1 MALGIEAR
9 LGEGFLTTKLDAIL
23 NWGREYSLRPYVFG
37 TACCAIEFMS
47 TAASQHDIARFG
59 AEVLRYSPRQ
69 ADLLMVCG
77 TISYKQAPI
86 LKRIYDQM
94 SEPKWVVAVGACA
107 STGGMY
113 DNYCTVQGIDSII
126 PVDVYVGGCPPR
138 PEAILD
144 ALMKIQDQV
153 RGERVL
159 NDRQKDFK
167 GIFDR

>member
-1 MALGIEAR
+1 MDMSHDTKVVRG
-9 LGEGFLTTKLDAIL
+9 TT
-23 NWGREYSLRPYVFG
+23 
-37 TACCAIEFMS
+37 CAIEFMS

-153 RGERVL
+153 RGESVL

>member
-9 LGEGFLTTKLDAIL
+9 LGEGFLTTKLDTIL
-23 NWGREYSLRPYVFG
+23 NWGREYSLWPYVFG

-47 TAASQHDIARFG
+47 TAASQYDIARFG

-94 SEPKWVVAVGACA
+94 SEPKWVVSIGACA

-113 DNYCTVQGIDSII
+113 DNYCTVQGIDNII

-144 ALMKIQDQV
+144 ALMKIQDKV
-153 RGERVL
+153 RGESVL

-167 GIFDR
+167 GILDR

>member
-9 LGEGFLTTKLDAIL
+9 LGEGFLTTKLDTIL
-23 NWGREYSLRPYVFG
+23 NWGREYSLWPYVFG

-47 TAASQHDIARFG
+47 TAASQYDIARFG

-94 SEPKWVVAVGACA
+94 SEPKWVVSIGACA

-113 DNYCTVQGIDSII
+113 DNYCTVQGIDNII

-144 ALMKIQDQV
+144 ALMKIQDKV
-153 RGERVL
+153 RGESVL
-159 NDRQKDFK
+159 NDRRKDFK
-167 GIFDR
+167 GILDR